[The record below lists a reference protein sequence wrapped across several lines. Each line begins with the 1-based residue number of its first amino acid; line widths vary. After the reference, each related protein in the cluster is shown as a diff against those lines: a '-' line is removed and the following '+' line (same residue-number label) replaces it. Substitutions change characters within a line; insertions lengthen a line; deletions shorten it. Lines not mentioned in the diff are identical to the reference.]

1 MKKLTMPVAIV
12 ISVCVIAVSSLTM
25 FFCSLN
31 DRQEERRHERLMRA
45 SQDAVDLVT
54 GYVRTEYYAEA
65 FATVYNNWLWEHR

>member
-31 DRQEERRHERLMRA
+31 DRQEERRHERAMRA
-45 SQDAVDLVT
+45 SQDAVDLIIDS
-54 GYVRTEYYAEA
+54 YLLIEYYENA
-65 FATVYNNWLWEHR
+65 FATVYNKLWEHR